1 MARLK
6 EIYRKEVVPQ
16 LMKELG
22 FDNPMRVPRVEKVCV
37 NIGLGRAKVE
47 PKLMDSAKKSLAMI
61 TGQQPVVTRAKKSI
75 AGFNLRKGMVIGC
88 RVTLRGDMMYEF
100 LDRFFNLAMPRIR
113 DFHGISPD
121 VLDGRGNLTIGL
133 RDQMIFPE
141 AEYEVAS
148 KLPGL
153 SVTIVTTAR
162 NNEEAKKLLQKL
174 GMPFSSS

>member
-1 MARLK
+1 
-6 EIYRKEVVPQ
+6 
-16 LMKELG
+16 
-22 FDNPMRVPRVEKVCV
+22 
-37 NIGLGRAKVE
+37 
-47 PKLMDSAKKSLAMI
+47 
-61 TGQQPVVTRAKKSI
+61 
-75 AGFNLRKGMVIGC
+75 
-88 RVTLRGDMMYEF
+88 MYEF